1 MLVCGPEAI
10 YTRKR
15 ALKGVGL
22 GARIRA
28 IEKLIHG
35 RRIGA
40 LTPEEFENTLKDI
53 FGTWGWQ
60 RAFARGTGFAQSTIG
75 RYLSGRYPIPQH
87 VALIVKML
95 ATLRNNRLPV
105 PEDFN
110 IETGQ
115 ER

>member
-1 MLVCGPEAI
+1 LLVCQPEAI
-10 YTRKR
+10 Y
-15 ALKGVGL
+15 ALLKGVAL
-22 GARIRA
+22 GARTRA
-28 IEKLIHG
+28 IEKVVHG

-40 LTPEEFENTLKDI
+40 ITPEELEDTLKHI
-53 FGTWGWQ
+53 FGKRGWQ
-60 RAFARGTGFAQSTIG
+60 TAFARGTGFAQSTIG
-75 RYLSGRYPIPQH
+75 RYVSGRYPIPQH

-110 IETGQ
+110 IETGW

>member
-1 MLVCGPEAI
+1 M
-10 YTRKR
+10 
-15 ALKGVGL
+15 
-22 GARIRA
+22 GARTRA
-28 IEKLIHG
+28 IEKVIRG

-40 LTPEEFENTLKDI
+40 LTPEEFENILKEI
-53 FGTWGWQ
+53 FGKRGWQ
-60 RAFARGTGFAQSTIG
+60 TAFAPGTGFAQSTIG

-110 IETGQ
+110 IETGR

>member
-1 MLVCGPEAI
+1 M
-10 YTRKR
+10 
-15 ALKGVGL
+15 KGVGL
-22 GARIRA
+22 GARTRA
-28 IEKLIHG
+28 IEIVVRG

-53 FGTWGWQ
+53 FGKRGWQ

-95 ATLRNNRLPV
+95 ATLRNNRLTV

-110 IETGQ
+110 IETGR

>member
-1 MLVCGPEAI
+1 M
-10 YTRKR
+10 
-15 ALKGVGL
+15 
-22 GARIRA
+22 GARTRA
-28 IEKLIHG
+28 VEKVVHG

-53 FGTWGWQ
+53 FGRRGWQ
-60 RAFARGTGFAQSTIG
+60 TAFARGTGFAQSTIG

-110 IETGQ
+110 IEAGR